1 MVDSRGLKAGATVM
15 VSGQVIQALVAF
27 AANLVLVR
35 HIAPAEFGRFAVVYA
50 GASLVL
56 SIVSLRVGTLIIR
69 TPATAF
75 TVTVQERYFNV
86 LAIETVLALV
96 LGLAWVAYAWP
107 TGSWSMLLVAVIC
120 GQHWIGHNKAF
131 YERNMRYVKLGV
143 VETSGIIA
151 AHLVSVVLVLK
162 GSGAAALYLREL
174 MALVVTFCGLWAVG
188 GVTLR
193 RFRRLGVEEWR
204 GVFREVRGV
213 WLDSALE
220 SAYQRVLILA
230 AGVLGGD
237 RGAGFFFQAQRL
249 ALLPNQI
256 TAPVVARMVPTW
268 FGQEDRAVVRTR
280 VRNRLLRILAGP
292 LALGAVA
299 AVLFAD
305 PVVPW
310 IFGSAWHPTAGLL
323 AMLWGLILF
332 SSLFEV
338 LKGYCIVTFRTRILP
353 LARAAQYLGL
363 ALPFAVLFLFPDRPG
378 LTWLAIGVSVGFAVA
393 FFAVLAQLRR
403 TEGRPRGPR
412 GGTGGVPP
420 DTFGGGRPRGPRA

>member
-1 MVDSRGLKAGATVM
+1 MVNTRSFKAGATVM
-15 VSGQVIQALVAF
+15 VTGQVLQALVAF

-69 TPATAF
+69 TPGKAF
-75 TVTVQERYFNV
+75 TVALQERYFNV

-107 TGSWSMLLVAVIC
+107 TGSWSMLLVVVIC
-120 GQHWIGHNKAF
+120 CQHWISHNRAF
-131 YERNMRYVKLGV
+131 YERGMPYVKLGIL
-143 VETSGIIA
+143 ETSGVIA
-151 AHLVSVVLVLK
+151 AHLASVVLVLT
-162 GSGAAALYLREL
+162 GSGTAALYLREL
-174 MALVVTFCGLWAVG
+174 MAVVVTFCGLWAVG
-188 GVTLR
+188 GVTVR
-193 RFRRLGVEEWR
+193 RFRRLGAEEWR
-204 GVFREVRGV
+204 AMLGEVRGV

-230 AGVLGGD
+230 ASLLGGD

-256 TAPVVARMVPTW
+256 TAPVVTRMVPTW
-268 FGQEDRAVVRTR
+268 LGQEARAGVRTQ
-280 VRNRLLRILAGP
+280 VRNRLLGILAGP
-292 LALGAVA
+292 LALCAAA

-310 IFGSAWHPTAGLL
+310 IFGPTWRPTAGLL
-323 AMLWGLILF
+323 AMLWGLVLF
-332 SSLFEV
+332 ASLFEV
-338 LKGYCIVTFRTRILP
+338 LKAYCIITFRARILL

-363 ALPFAVLFLFPDRPG
+363 TLPFAVLLLFPGRPG
-378 LTWLAIGVSVGFAVA
+378 LTWLAAGVSIGFALA
-393 FFAVLAQLRR
+393 FFAVLAQLWR
-403 TEGRPRGPR
+403 TEGRPGAGPR
-412 GGTGGVPP
+412 G
-420 DTFGGGRPRGPRA
+420 